1 MKNFLVFILGMI
13 SGFILFAIFSLALAD
28 SVTTEEI
35 LFEEGD
41 EVVRVEGLDGLTLFD
56 QPGDVMKPRS
66 YEVFQVIGDY
76 ALAKAESDR
85 LGEDSILYHGM
96 VVLLMPRDGVSY
108 YDEQIIEAPKGGSIR
123 QVGVYRYEAGYNSYK
138 TVPAITLFNE

>member
-76 ALAKAESDR
+76 ALAKAESSR
-85 LGEDSILYHGM
+85 SLYYGM

-123 QVGVYRYEAGYNSYK
+123 QVGVYRYETGYSSYK